1 MMEKTFDQKLLSWIT
16 KKTLNS
22 VLKQLK
28 RLETIQEIASTYDE
42 PNKSRFIFD
51 EQWFLDKMDQIN
63 KYSVKW

>member
-1 MMEKTFDQKLLSWIT
+1 MMKKTFDQKLLSWIT

-22 VLKQLK
+22 VLKQLE

-42 PNKSRFIFD
+42 PNESRFIFD

>member
-1 MMEKTFDQKLLSWIT
+1 MMKKTFDQKLLSWIT

-22 VLKQLK
+22 VLKQLE

>member
-1 MMEKTFDQKLLSWIT
+1 MMGKTFDQKLLSWIT

>member
-1 MMEKTFDQKLLSWIT
+1 MMKKTFDQKLLSWIT

>member
-1 MMEKTFDQKLLSWIT
+1 MKKTFDQKLLSWIT

-22 VLKQLK
+22 VLKQLE

>member
-1 MMEKTFDQKLLSWIT
+1 MKKTFDQKLLSWIT